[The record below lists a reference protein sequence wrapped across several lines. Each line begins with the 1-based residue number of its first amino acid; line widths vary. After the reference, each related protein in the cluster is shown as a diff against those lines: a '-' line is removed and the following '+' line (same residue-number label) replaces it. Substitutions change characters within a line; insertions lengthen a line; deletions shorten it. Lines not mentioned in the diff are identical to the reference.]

1 MIGSPLEAQVT
12 LSVADQQLRQ
22 LCETHRET
30 LAEAFVV
37 SGVAVQGNGSHA
49 GPGASSV
56 PGLAGVT
63 VARAPGSKCERCW
76 KYLTTVGSHA
86 AHPTLCERCARVVS
100 ARTT

>member
-1 MIGSPLEAQVT
+1 MPRPPVISKDT
-12 LSVADQQLRQ
+12 HDQKLRQ
-22 LCETHRET
+22 LCETHRDT

-49 GPGASSV
+49 GQGVSPV

-63 VARAPGSKCERCW
+63 VERAPGSKCERCW
-76 KYLTTVGSHA
+76 KHLTTVGSHA

-100 ARTT
+100 AKTT